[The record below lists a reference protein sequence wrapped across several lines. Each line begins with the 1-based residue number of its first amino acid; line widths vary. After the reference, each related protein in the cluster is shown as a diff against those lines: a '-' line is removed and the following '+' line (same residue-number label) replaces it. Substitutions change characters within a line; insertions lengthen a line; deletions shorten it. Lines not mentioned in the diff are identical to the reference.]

1 MKQTSLLVVIIAIF
15 SFSSSGQVKKG
26 SVLLGG
32 QLSCNSY
39 KIDRNMPQSDY
50 KRHYGNLSVSA
61 GKAIK
66 DNSVLG
72 LYVGYGTGKEEN
84 YSNGFTYFNSRSSN
98 YNAGLFYRRYVKLAR
113 DFYFFGEAGG
123 GYSGD
128 DRTDTEVLSG
138 NKTKTNEVGG
148 ELFITPGI
156 SYRVYRKLQIE
167 LQIPRIASL
176 QYTSSKTTAPTP
188 ADSYKEEAFNFN
200 TSLSN
205 SLLSSVGVGFRFVL

>member
-1 MKQTSLLVVIIAIF
+1 MKQTSLLLVIIAIF
-15 SFSSSGQVKKG
+15 SFSSSGQIKKG

-32 QLSCNSY
+32 QLSWNSY
-39 KIDRNMPQSDY
+39 KLERNTPQSDY
-50 KRHYGNLSVSA
+50 KRNYGNFSVSA
-61 GKAIK
+61 GKTIK

-72 LYVGYGTGKEEN
+72 LYAGYGTGKEEN
-84 YSNGFTYFNSRSSN
+84 YNNGFTYFNSRSSN

-113 DFYFFGEAGG
+113 DFYFFGEAAG

-128 DRTDTEVLSG
+128 DRTDIELLSG
-138 NKTKTNEVGG
+138 NKTKTNRSGG

-167 LQIPRIASL
+167 LQIPRIANL
-176 QYTSSKTTAPTP
+176 QYTSSKTTAPT
-188 ADSYKEEAFNFN
+188 AAASYKEKAINFN
-200 TSLSN
+200 TSLST